1 MSLLMFFITL
11 HIINNYKYFK
21 FIKPINMK
29 IKTLLSVILLIV
41 LINTSLSA
49 QEQAYK
55 ISLAEWSLNP
65 SLFKKTITNMDFPRI
80 AKETYGLDA
89 VEYVSTFFRD
99 KAEDEEYLTQL
110 KNECDKYGVKSLIIM
125 VDGEGN
131 LADTSLSRRNK
142 AVENHYK
149 WVKAAKFLGCH
160 SIRVNAGGRGT
171 MGQMQAAAI
180 DALTKLSDYAADYGI
195 NVIVENHGGN
205 SSIGKWLA
213 EIMKSV
219 NRPNCGTLPDL
230 GNFYEY
236 DRYKGVADL
245 MPYAKGVSGKTHDF
259 DENGNETQIDYE
271 RMMKIISDSGY
282 KGYIDVEYE
291 GRNLSEDEGIKASIA
306 LLKKVIAPYNK

>member
-1 MSLLMFFITL
+1 MKTRSLLITMLMASFI
-11 HIINNYKYFK
+11 
-21 FIKPINMK
+21 
-29 IKTLLSVILLIV
+29 
-41 LINTSLSA
+41 SLNCLA
-49 QEQAYK
+49 QEPAFK
-55 ISLAEWSLNP
+55 ISLAEWSLNK

-99 KAEDEEYLTQL
+99 KAEDMEYLTNL
-110 KNECDKYGVKSLIIM
+110 KKECEKYGVKSLLIM

-131 LADTSLSRRNK
+131 LADTSLVARTK
-142 AVENHYK
+142 AVENHHK

-180 DALTKLSDYAADYGI
+180 DGLGRLSAYAADHGI

-205 SSIGKWLA
+205 SSYGKWLA
-213 EIMKSV
+213 EIMKAV

-236 DRYKGVADL
+236 DRYKGVTEL
-245 MPYAKGVSGKTHDF
+245 MPFAKGVSAKTHDF
-259 DENGNETQIDYE
+259 DENGNETQIDYVK
-271 RMMKIISDSGY
+271 MMKIIYDSGFR
-282 KGYIDVEYE
+282 GYIDVEYE
-291 GRNLSEDEGIKASIA
+291 GTRLSEDEGIKATIA
-306 LLKKVIAPYNK
+306 LLNKVFEPYNK

>member
-1 MSLLMFFITL
+1 MLMASFVSLNCL
-11 HIINNYKYFK
+11 
-21 FIKPINMK
+21 
-29 IKTLLSVILLIV
+29 
-41 LINTSLSA
+41 A
-49 QEQAYK
+49 QEPAFK
-55 ISLAEWSLNP
+55 ISLAEWSLNK

-99 KAEDEEYLTQL
+99 KAEDMEYLTNL
-110 KNECDKYGVKSLIIM
+110 KKECEKYGVKSLLIM

-131 LADTSLSRRNK
+131 LADTSLAARTK

-180 DALTKLSDYAADYGI
+180 DGLGRLSAYAADYGI

-205 SSIGKWLA
+205 SSYGKWLA
-213 EIMKSV
+213 EIMKAV

-236 DRYKGVADL
+236 DRYKGVTEL
-245 MPYAKGVSGKTHDF
+245 MPFAKGVSAKTHDF
-259 DENGNETQIDYE
+259 DENGNETQIDYVK
-271 RMMKIISDSGY
+271 MMKIIYDSGFR
-282 KGYIDVEYE
+282 GYIDVEYE
-291 GRNLSEDEGIKASIA
+291 GTKLNEDEGIKATIA
-306 LLKKVIAPYNK
+306 LLKKVFEPYNK